1 MSTLNLSNPN
11 DRLSALVRLRGDVNA
26 PCWLWFSGTVYAR
39 PENDVVTPLIGFCS
53 VLRMIYEPNTEDSYT
68 FTQRESCLFTDL
80 KTGEVRHEMS
90 NPFTGKTNHIF
101 GYVSPVFK
109 FGFALNGTFAL
120 EDQRAHTPLRESIL
134 NPVLEYGAGDVWSTE
149 TRRNEFATAPS
160 KAEFPEASS
169 DQTRK
174 SADIATYRARK
185 AVLCDLDSPFVP
197 AQLTFLADTPWFQW
211 MFMGNRPGL
220 LLWSGAGA
228 KVATSSELP
237 EIVRRRID
245 QAHPGFMEDPMGMDG
260 TPFGTIA
267 QMRQLKAEGKL

>member
-1 MSTLNLSNPN
+1 MSTLNLTNPN

-39 PENDVVTPLIGFCS
+39 PEDDVVKPLIGFCS
-53 VLRMIYEPNTEDSYT
+53 VLHMIYEPKSNGSYT
-68 FTQRESCLFTDL
+68 FTQRESCLFTHL
-80 KTGEVRHEMS
+80 QTGEILTEMK
-90 NPFTGKTNHIF
+90 NPYTGKSNYIF

-109 FGFALNGTFAL
+109 FGFDINGTFAL
-120 EDQRAHTPLRESIL
+120 KDQRDHTPLRESIL
-134 NPVLEYGAGDVWSTE
+134 NPALEHGAGDVWSTE

-174 SADIATYRARK
+174 SADIATYRAREDI
-185 AVLCDLDSPFVP
+185 LCDLDTPFVP

-211 MFMGNRPGL
+211 MFMGNRPGML
-220 LLWSGAGA
+220 VWSGAGA
-228 KVATSSELP
+228 KIPVSSELP
-237 EIVRRRID
+237 DIVRHRID
-245 QAHPGFMEDPMGMDG
+245 LAHPGFLDDPMGMDG
-260 TPFGTIA
+260 TSFGTIV